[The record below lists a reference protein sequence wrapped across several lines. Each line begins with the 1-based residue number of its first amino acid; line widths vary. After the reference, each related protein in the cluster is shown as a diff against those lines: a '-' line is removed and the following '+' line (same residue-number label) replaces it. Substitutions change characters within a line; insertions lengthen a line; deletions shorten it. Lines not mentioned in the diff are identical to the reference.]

1 MRLKLIALVVLLAV
15 GLGTTAW
22 AMGALGAG
30 AAATPDYLTA
40 AVTRGDVT
48 QDAAATGTVATT
60 ASYGL
65 AFGGPPR
72 LITAGSTAGGSSTT
86 AWHVASVAAKVGA
99 AVKKGDVLA
108 VADTRDLTV
117 QLGDAAISVRAAKVQ
132 VQVAKTQLDDATTTA
147 QTRQARIGV
156 YNAAT
161 QLSQAQQNQADLVA
175 QIKAATIRAPIDGT
189 VVTVNVAAGLDAPS
203 GDAIVVNADSL
214 QTTAQ
219 VVESDLPSVAV
230 GQTAQVTVG
239 ALGLDLAGTVATVAP
254 VATASSGS
262 NSVVSY
268 AVTIA
273 FDDPGGLVRPGM
285 SADVSISTAAA
296 TNVLTVPTS
305 ALVGANGSY
314 FVRLMAASG
323 AVASRPV
330 TVGLV
335 TNTRAEIRGGLTE
348 GEVVIT
354 GVATAQTTTGGTG
367 AGAGLGGGIVPGG
380 AGGGRGQGRP

>member
-15 GLGTTAW
+15 GIGTTAW

-30 AAATPDYLTA
+30 AAAAPDYLTA

-86 AWHVASVAAKVGA
+86 AWHVASVGAKVGA

-108 VADTRDLTV
+108 VADTADLTV
-117 QLGDAAISVRAAKVQ
+117 QLGNAAISVRAAKVQ

-161 QLSQAQQNQADLVA
+161 QLSQAQQNQAGLVA

-203 GDAIVVNADSL
+203 GDALVVNADSL

-268 AVTIA
+268 AVTIT

-314 FVRLMAASG
+314 SVRLMAASG